1 MNRKMN
7 WIINGDTKIDK
18 YCSRDPKEDLYKE
31 EDKQLKIELER
42 QEKARIFTKAFTGS
56 LTSHYIVL

>member
-7 WIINGDTKIDK
+7 WIINGDTKIDE
-18 YCSRDPKEDLYKE
+18 YCSREPKEDLYKE

-42 QEKARIFTKAFTGS
+42 QEKARIFTKSFMDG
-56 LTSHYIVL
+56 